1 MATVEVRGYANK
13 PEVKMSAGGKP
24 RVTFNLGVKQ
34 KQNAYGGKPE
44 SVTWANF
51 AVTQF
56 GATEAP
62 AEKSFVTVK
71 GYLNVREFEHNGV
84 KRQSLDITAT
94 ELDVA
99 APFSDAA
106 ELPAKA
112 GGKSGIGKTVTAA
125 KTKEPWDE

>member
-34 KQNAYGGKPE
+34 KEKAYGDKPE
-44 SVTWANF
+44 KITWANF
-51 AVTQF
+51 QVTQF

-71 GYLNVREFEHNGV
+71 GYLNVREFEHNGI

-94 ELDVA
+94 ELEVA
-99 APFSDAA
+99 PPFNDAA
-106 ELPAKA
+106 EPPA
-112 GGKSGIGKTVTAA
+112 TPAA
-125 KTKEPWDE
+125 KGKPSAKEPWED